1 MEISDRRR
9 RTSYKSR
16 RQQRKRERAK
26 RGEVKNNE
34 LAIDKQGE
42 AIAVTV
48 YIKKHDN
55 GLTICRYFCYIEKGY
70 NIHFFRSS
78 FAVDERAPVIIVQ

>member
-1 MEISDRRR
+1 ME
-9 RTSYKSR
+9 TML
-16 RQQRKRERAK
+16 
-26 RGEVKNNE
+26 V
-34 LAIDKQGE
+34 IDKQSE

-70 NIHFFRSS
+70 NIHFFAALSLSMRG
-78 FAVDERAPVIIVQ
+78 PP